1 MPVKAAALLDAH
13 LWACHFEDLT
23 RGFMNGT
30 TKTGLFAYT
39 LAAFLGLLIAHLV
52 SPGRAAPQALQE
64 VRIGSSNI
72 SATNFSTFYAR
83 DRKFF
88 QKEGLDAKIIIVRS
102 EVALTAL
109 IAGNLDFTT
118 LSTTAMEGTMRGMPL
133 RVVAITNQ
141 YPLIGL
147 VVNDKIKKVA
157 DLKGRKLAVSS
168 FGGSVYSA
176 AVFLLKN
183 YGLKPQED
191 VAVLAS
197 GTNTAR
203 MAALKQGAVDAALI
217 SSPDDLRAAKEGL
230 TLLLDVGTIYKLP
243 FGGIS
248 TTVAKI
254 KENPMEVK
262 RVLNAVVQA
271 TKAIAEPQN
280 RDDVIN
286 YIVSFFKLDKNIAS
300 EFYHRLIPSLSPSG
314 IVGRDQIKL
323 VIDSA
328 VERGLADKP
337 LDPDAVSDFSIAK
350 QLRF

>member
-1 MPVKAAALLDAH
+1 VNKPV
-13 LWACHFEDLT
+13 EDLIGGSMNKT
-23 RGFMNGT
+23 IRAGF
-30 TKTGLFAYT
+30 FAYT
-39 LAAFLGLLIAHLV
+39 LFTFLGLLVTHLV
-52 SPGRAAPQALQE
+52 FPDMAAPQALQE

-72 SATNFSTFYAR
+72 SATNFCTFYAR

-109 IAGNLDFTT
+109 IAGNLDYTT
-118 LSTTAMEGTMRGMPL
+118 LSTTAMEGTLRGMPL

-147 VVNDKIKKVA
+147 VVQDKIKQVA
-157 DLKGRKLAVSS
+157 DLKGKKLAVSS

-176 AVFLLKN
+176 ALYLLKN

-191 VAVLAS
+191 VAILAS

-230 TLLLDVGTIYKLP
+230 KLLLDVGTIYKLP
-243 FGGIS
+243 FGGVS

-254 KENPMEVK
+254 KENPTEVK
-262 RVLNAVVQA
+262 RVVNAVVQA
-271 TKAIAEPQN
+271 TKAMAEPKN

-286 YIVSFFKLDKNIAS
+286 YIVSFFKLDRDTAS
-300 EFYHRLIPSLSPSG
+300 EFYDRLIPSLSPTG
-314 IVGRDQIKL
+314 IVGREQIKL

-328 VERGLADKP
+328 VERGLTDKP